1 MYFVPYVTNQSG
13 NKVPVEFVAAG
24 PKDLATS
31 LGDPEWQTDWE
42 SDYLSRFDKYAM
54 KVDDSSHELVALL
67 ALEEDDRRLVVHI
80 VYMESQPESNPTI
93 TAAKDD
99 RRYLG
104 IGKAL
109 VAFAIKTSID
119 RGYNGTVVM
128 EAKTD
133 ALLQHYI
140 HDFGGAAVRS
150 LPGAGAPSVLIA
162 DEAAKKIFLDFL
174 EE

>member
-1 MYFVPYVTNQSG
+1 MILP
-13 NKVPVEFVAAG
+13 
-24 PKDLATS
+24 TS
-31 LGDPEWQTDWE
+31 LSHFWLWKKMTGDWLFISYTWKA
-42 SDYLSRFDKYAM
+42 SL
-54 KVDDSSHELVALL
+54 
-67 ALEEDDRRLVVHI
+67 
-80 VYMESQPESNPTI
+80 SNPTI
-93 TAAKDD
+93 TEAKDD

-140 HDFGGAAVRS
+140 HDFGGVAVRS